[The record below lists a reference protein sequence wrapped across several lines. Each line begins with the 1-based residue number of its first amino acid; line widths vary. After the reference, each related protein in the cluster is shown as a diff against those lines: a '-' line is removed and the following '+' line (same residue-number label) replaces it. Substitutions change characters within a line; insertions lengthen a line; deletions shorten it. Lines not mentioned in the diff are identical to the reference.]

1 MQNTEKKDGRR
12 NTASEEASEEHK
24 EILGKMAREAVREL
38 DRMAHPGQKE
48 KAKRLVKRLLGR
60 STAHED
66 LIFWPAG
73 LLLLGLVEAG
83 HTGEAERY
91 LDLWFDRGMPVQNP
105 DDALAGAVMILL
117 WEQTGRMRYQ
127 EAAEKIRNYLAS
139 CRRDSEGAVVYGQ
152 KSRND
157 WIYADGAGQTA
168 MFWAALSRMEKNPRG
183 ESVGSPES
191 DAGAGAEKKEA
202 AGGEENQEEALRQLA
217 LFWKNGLDER
227 TGLPYHGYDTET
239 GLKYGIIG
247 WGRAVGWLLFGLSS
261 LETEK
266 CGAVFPQTGQ
276 EDAGTG
282 KAKRQISD
290 EKKEKNAFREAA
302 ARLCRSTCERI
313 RRDGLFS
320 WQLDCLDG
328 PCDTSASGMIYY
340 SLLRMDLAGEKSRE
354 ENRENFTDS
363 TPFLTKKQYD
373 KAAETLFSM
382 VDDTGK
388 IGGSSAECIDFAQ
401 YRQQYGSNPWG
412 QGASLAFLAL
422 YEKTRED

>member
-48 KAKRLVKRLLGR
+48 KAKRFVKKLLGR

-83 HTGEAERY
+83 HTGEAEHY

-117 WEQTGRMRYQ
+117 WEQTGRTRYQ

-152 KSRND
+152 KSRNS

-168 MFWAALSRMEKNPRG
+168 MFWAALSRVEKNSRG

-227 TGLPYHGYDTET
+227 TGLPYHGYDAET

-247 WGRAVGWLLFGLSS
+247 WGRAVGWLLFGLSF
-261 LETEK
+261 LR
-266 CGAVFPQTGQ
+266 TG
-276 EDAGTG
+276 EDREEA
-282 KAKRQISD
+282 
-290 EKKEKNAFREAA
+290 AFREAA

-354 ENRENFTDS
+354 ENRENFTGS

>member
-1 MQNTEKKDGRR
+1 MQNTEKTDGRR
-12 NTASEEASEEHK
+12 NTALEEASGEHK
-24 EILGKMAREAVREL
+24 EILGKMAWEAVCEL
-38 DRMAHPGQKE
+38 DRIAHPGQKE
-48 KAKRLVKRLLGR
+48 KTKRFVKKLLGR

-73 LLLLGLVEAG
+73 LLLLGLVESG
-83 HTGEAERY
+83 HTGEAEHY

-117 WEQTGRMRYQ
+117 WEQTGRTRYQ
-127 EAAEKIRNYLAS
+127 EAAEKIRGYLAS

-152 KSRND
+152 KSRNS

-168 MFWAALSRMEKNPRG
+168 MFWAAFSCMEEQKKG
-183 ESVGSPES
+183 ESAGSSKS
-191 DAGAGAEKKEA
+191 DATAETGKKAA
-202 AGGEENQEEALRQLA
+202 AGREENREEAMRQLA
-217 LFWKNGLDER
+217 LFWENGLDER
-227 TGLPYHGYDTET
+227 TGLPYHGYDAET

-247 WGRAVGWLLFGLSS
+247 WGRAVGWILFGLSF
-261 LETEK
+261 LKTGET
-266 CGAVFPQTGQ
+266 AF
-276 EDAGTG
+276 
-282 KAKRQISD
+282 D
-290 EKKEKNAFREAA
+290 ETA

-313 RRDGLFS
+313 RKDGLFS

-340 SLLRMDLAGEKSRE
+340 SLLRMDLAGKER
-354 ENRENFTDS
+354 
-363 TPFLTKKQYD
+363 TPFLTKEQYD

-422 YEKTRED
+422 YEKTKNASAAAEK

>member
-1 MQNTEKKDGRR
+1 MQNTEKTDGRR
-12 NTASEEASEEHK
+12 NTALEEASGEHK

-38 DRMAHPGQKE
+38 DRIAHPGQKE
-48 KAKRLVKRLLGR
+48 KAKRFAKKLLRR

-83 HTGEAERY
+83 HTGEAEHY

-105 DDALAGAVMILL
+105 DDALAGTVMILL
-117 WEQTGRMRYQ
+117 WEQTGRTRYR
-127 EAAEKIRNYLAS
+127 EATEKIRNYLAS
-139 CRRDSEGAVVYGQ
+139 CRRDPEGAVVYGQ
-152 KSRND
+152 KSRNS

-168 MFWAALSRMEKNPRG
+168 MFWAALARMGKKTAG
-183 ESVGSPES
+183 EPVGLPES
-191 DAGAGAEKKEA
+191 DAGAG
-202 AGGEENQEEALRQLA
+202 GEENREEALRQLA

-227 TGLPYHGYDTET
+227 TGLPYHGYDTGS

-247 WGRAVGWLLFGLSS
+247 WGRAVGWLLLGLSS
-261 LETEK
+261 LEMEK
-266 CGAVFPQTGQ
+266 CGEVFPQTGQ

-282 KAKRQISD
+282 KAKKQISD
-290 EKKEKNAFREAA
+290 EKKEKDAFWETA

-340 SLLRMDLAGEKSRE
+340 SLLRMDLAGS
-354 ENRENFTDS
+354 S
-363 TPFLTKKQYD
+363 PLLTKEQYD